1 MVDETRRDTY
11 KHPVATEN
19 ESPVLARIEEEFKQ
33 LIAVRTYFIFYFL
46 KIHLAQPG
54 AGNL

>member
-33 LIAVRTYFIFYFL
+33 LIAV
-46 KIHLAQPG
+46 
-54 AGNL
+54 